1 MSLER
6 RVELWS
12 EGEKLVGTLRLPP
25 GLREGERRPAII
37 CCQGFSLTREVW
49 LPQNAKALN
58 AAGYVTLNIDYRFFG
73 DSGGQPRC
81 RLVPQAQVTDVRNAL
96 TFLETVPEVDASKLG
111 VFGISLGCSVA
122 ASVAGLDAR
131 VKALIAIAGP
141 ADLERVWSHF
151 PDFAKFRAK
160 VHAARQKYVTTG
172 EVTYVAVPRIL
183 SSDPDTCAL
192 LVADQPKYPGW
203 RLEISFESLE
213 DLFTFKP
220 ENDLSQTRA
229 ASLFLAPAADAL
241 ISRSELSSFY
251 AKAPEPKQL
260 VMLEGLKHHEVYN
273 DGKGF
278 EPVMHHT
285 LAFLKQ
291 HLPVSTGP
299 LTTTVTS

>member
-1 MSLER
+1 MER

-12 EGEKLVGTLRLPP
+12 EGEKLVGTLRVPDGLAP
-25 GLREGERRPAII
+25 GEKRPAIV

-73 DSGGQPRC
+73 ESGGQPRC
-81 RLVPQAQVTDVRNAL
+81 RLVPQAQVTDVRHAL

-131 VKALIAIAGP
+131 VKALVAIAGP

-151 PDFAKFRAK
+151 PDFPKFRAK

-183 SSDPDTCAL
+183 SSDPETCAL

-220 ENDLSQTRA
+220 EDDVRHTRA
-229 ASLFLAPAADAL
+229 ASLFLAPSEDAL
-241 ISRSELSSFY
+241 ISRSELASLH

-260 VMLEGLKHHEVYN
+260 VLLEGLKHHEVYN
-273 DGKGF
+273 DGRGF
-278 EPVMHHT
+278 EPVMRHT
-285 LAFLKQ
+285 LAFLGQ
-291 HLPVSTGP
+291 HLPARPTNSGRDA
-299 LTTTVTS
+299 SGH